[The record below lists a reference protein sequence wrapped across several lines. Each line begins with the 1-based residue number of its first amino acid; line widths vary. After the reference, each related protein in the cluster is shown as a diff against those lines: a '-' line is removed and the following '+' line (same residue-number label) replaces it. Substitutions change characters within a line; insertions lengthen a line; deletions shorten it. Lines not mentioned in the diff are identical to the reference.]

1 MASDV
6 LSLKEVEA
14 SYQRGIKILRRIS
27 LDVSRK
33 DIICLIGPNGA
44 GKSTVLKSIMGLV
57 NVEKGSITLKGEE
70 IANTK
75 ANRIM
80 RKGVSYV
87 PQGRTVFPEMTVWE
101 NLRMG
106 GFILKDKSR
115 VEQRIEEVYELFP
128 ILRDYRNRK
137 AYTLS
142 GGEQQMLEMG
152 RILILDPEYMLI
164 DEPSLGLAPKIRK
177 MIFEKVRALNQEK
190 MIGILMVEQN
200 AVQGLETADFGYVLD
215 MGKIRFRGSGVEL
228 LEDRRVRQLYLG
240 GGDAKKE
247 PDQGIGLHDPNSY
260 CKRRE

>member
-1 MASDV
+1 LAIDV
-6 LSLKEVEA
+6 LSLKDVEA
-14 SYQRGIKILRRIS
+14 SYQRGVKILQSIS
-27 LDVSRK
+27 LEVSRE

-44 GKSTVLKSIMGLV
+44 GKSTVLKAIMGLV
-57 NVEKGSITLKGEE
+57 NVEKGSITLNGED
-70 IANTK
+70 ITNSK
-75 ANRIM
+75 ANQTM
-80 RKGVSYV
+80 RRGVSYV

-106 GFILKDKSR
+106 GFILKDKQH
-115 VEQRIEEVYELFP
+115 VEQRIEEIYELFP
-128 ILRDYRNRK
+128 VLKHSCNRK

-152 RILILDPEYMLI
+152 RVLILDPKYMLI

-177 MIFEKVRALNQEK
+177 MIFEKIGTLNREK

-200 AVQGLETADFGYVLD
+200 AVQGLEAADFGYVLD

-228 LEDRRVRQLYLG
+228 LEDERIRRLYLG

-247 PDQGIGLHDPNSY
+247 
-260 CKRRE
+260 KRS